1 MQKQSNYQ
9 LAMELDAIKKS
20 TQTTSFAELV
30 AENELYKQELLRLKQ
45 VIFEIEHSSKISH
58 ADAKAPEQ
66 PNSDDNRIKSSEAEL
81 NEQKQ
86 LYETWILNMTKSMQ
100 DIHQAKLES
109 DTERESLKQEVLE
122 L

>member
-1 MQKQSNYQ
+1 
-9 LAMELDAIKKS
+9 MELDAIKKS

-66 PNSDDNRIKSSEAEL
+66 PNSDDSRIKSSEAEL

-100 DIHQAKLES
+100 DIH
-109 DTERESLKQEVLE
+109 
-122 L
+122 